1 MLNLVTANNNW
12 HSFDADATK
21 TGEVEE
27 YSLAVATNHLYLLI
41 SFLMFCGSC
50 ICCMSVI

>member
-1 MLNLVTANNNW
+1 MPNLVTANNNW

-27 YSLAVATNHLYLLI
+27 YSLAVATNLYLLT
-41 SFLMFCGSC
+41 SF
-50 ICCMSVI
+50 